1 MNIEDYDLELEKVI
15 KAINEQKKVFE
26 SKKEIEDKT
35 EVNNNVKIKNKIKF
49 RVCIQ
54 LPEGLKPYANK
65 ISKKLIKED
74 VDVIIWAGSHW
85 GACDT
90 AIDAERLGV
99 DMLVTFGHSAWEY

>member
-15 KAINEQKKVFE
+15 KAIKDQNPKKG
-26 SKKEIEDKT
+26 
-35 EVNNNVKIKNKIKF
+35 F

-54 LPEGLKPYANK
+54 LPEGIKPYANK
-65 ISKKLIKED
+65 ICKEIENEG
-74 VDVIIWAGSHW
+74 VEVIIWAGSHW